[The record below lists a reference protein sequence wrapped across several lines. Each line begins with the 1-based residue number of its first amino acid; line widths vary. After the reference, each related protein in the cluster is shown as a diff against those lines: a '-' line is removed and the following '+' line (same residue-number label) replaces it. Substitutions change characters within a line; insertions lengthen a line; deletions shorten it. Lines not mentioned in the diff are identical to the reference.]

1 MRFLSLTL
9 KGYKPLSYGGIEE
22 LTVDSFDQIN
32 VLTGE
37 NGKGKSSVLRELTPY
52 PASRAD
58 YHKNGYKKIEIAHD
72 GHQFVLV
79 SDFSKAPPH
88 SFLIDEVEKNV
99 SGTGE
104 VQEDLVEQYFDGYSK
119 LIEKLV
125 SGGCKFSLMSR
136 NERKQ
141 IFMST
146 YPSNLEFILE
156 KHRTLAS
163 MIRAG
168 NSQIKLLKERELKL
182 KESFISDEI
191 LQYHQDNCA
200 LMNEALNAIDKDVY
214 ALEMAIK
221 PYLESQEYHE
231 ELPYD
236 LATIELEVKSIQ
248 RKFQELVNQGYTP
261 NNDDE
266 LQWLAANM
274 EGQISHLEEQI
285 QYMKNNGEQW
295 LQEIEKYKD
304 ALVTDNDELLK
315 QYKLEAEV
323 QLEIINQYPVRDDLT
338 TMDEDSIN
346 WWLNHENWLDT
357 LQPIIKNCGGLWT
370 ADYYHQQLE
379 QLHTIDYK
387 IGETSRAQN
396 RLTESKTTL
405 EKRLAKYTANNYP
418 SDCSRVCKLRD
429 SVKQMVDGIQ
439 AEYHTVLTDL
449 TKVTDELQTCLSQQH
464 QLKDAIV
471 CRTSSIEILK
481 QFELYFSNY
490 SWKDFALNHK
500 TLVNSLNDDLPGLVN
515 RMHLLINYT
524 RGQEEAK
531 KALDRLKVINA
542 RMDLLNNEHLPS
554 KQRMKEMIANLESKL
569 SEIAKEVKEKQ
580 LERNEF
586 VHQYGFVKAHKA
598 LSEQLDLLSENFN
611 KLYVKLNITAV
622 VDFVRNEIKNMLDK
636 KVVISEKLRDFENI
650 VKEQEGLRLR
660 LHEEIL
666 PTMEKIK
673 KDLFKWG
680 FVEEELSPVSGLPKR
695 IMTKYINGIFQ
706 RANRFISQV
715 WNYEMELVYLK
726 EEDDCDYTFPVLI
739 NNDGTVKDISICS
752 KGQKEIIDLAIILAI
767 CTYRG
772 YSIKFPLKL
781 DEMSSGLS
789 PDHNSKLFG
798 FLGELFSRDEI
809 LQAFIVS
816 HDPIV
821 NNGFDQAGYI
831 ALSENNSELCRVI
844 SKIK

>member
-1 MRFLSLTL
+1 MKFLSLVL

-22 LTVDSFDQIN
+22 LTIDSFDQIN
-32 VLTGE
+32 VVTGE
-37 NGKGKSSVLRELTPY
+37 NGKGKSSTLREITPY

-58 YHKNGYKKIEIAHD
+58 YHKNGYKRIEIAHD
-72 GHQFVLV
+72 GHHFILI
-79 SDFSKAPPH
+79 SDFSNNPPH
-88 SFLIDEVEKNV
+88 SFLMDGNEKNV

-104 VQEDLVEQYFDGYSK
+104 VQEDLVEQYFEGYSK

-125 SGGCKFSLMSR
+125 SGGCKFSMMSK

-146 YPSNLEFILE
+146 YPSNLEFILD
-156 KHRTLAS
+156 KHRTLSS

-182 KESFISDEI
+182 KESFVSDEI
-191 LQYHQDNCA
+191 LQYHQENCA
-200 LMNEALNAIDKDVY
+200 LMNEALLAIDKDVY

-221 PYLESQEYHE
+221 PYVESKEYHE

-236 LATIELEVKSIQ
+236 LGEIELEVKSIH
-248 RKFQELVNQGYTP
+248 RKFNELVNRGYIP
-261 NNDDE
+261 NNTEE

-285 QYMKNNGEQW
+285 QYMEENGYQW

-304 ALVTDNDELLK
+304 ALATDNDELMK
-315 QYKLEAEV
+315 QYKIEEEV
-323 QLEIINQYPVRDDLT
+323 QLEIINKYPERDDLS
-338 TMDEDSIN
+338 TMDEDSIS
-346 WWLNHENWLDT
+346 WWLNHENWIDKLKD
-357 LQPIIKNCGGLWT
+357 IISENGNLWT
-370 ADYYHQQLE
+370 LDEYNNATTEMNQLS
-379 QLHTIDYK
+379 YRK
-387 IGETSRAQN
+387 GELERSKE
-396 RLTESKTTL
+396 RLQSSYLTLKKRL
-405 EKRLAKYTANNYP
+405 EKYITNTYP
-418 SDCSRVCKLRD
+418 VDCVRACKLRD
-429 SVKQMVDGIQ
+429 SIKQITDGIQ
-439 AEYHTVLTDL
+439 AEYDTVCTDL
-449 TKVTDELQTCLSQQH
+449 SKLQSELNTIDTRLN
-464 QLKDAIV
+464 QLKSDIAS
-471 CRTSSIEILK
+471 RSASIGILR
-481 QFELYFSNY
+481 QFDVYFSNY
-490 SWKDFALNHK
+490 SWKDFALNHR
-500 TLVNSLNDDLPGLVN
+500 SLIESMNTDIMGIVN
-515 RMHLLINYT
+515 RMHILINYT
-524 RGQEEAK
+524 RGQEEAR
-531 KALDRLKVINA
+531 KAVDRLRVVQA
-542 RMDLLNNEHLPS
+542 RIDLLNNEHLPS
-554 KQRMKEMIANLESKL
+554 KKKMKEMITSLESKL
-569 SEIAKEVKEKQ
+569 SNIEKEVLEKQ
-580 LERNEF
+580 TERNEF
-586 VHQYGFVKAHKA
+586 VHQYGFVKEH
-598 LSEQLDLLSENFN
+598 SELVSNLETLSENFN
-611 KLYVKLNITAV
+611 KLYVKMNITAV
-622 VDFVRNEIKNMLDK
+622 VDFVRKEIANMQEK
-636 KVVISEKLRDFENI
+636 KVRISEKLRDFESI
-650 VKEQEGLRLR
+650 VKEQEGYRLR
-660 LHEEIL
+660 LNEEII

-816 HDPIV
+816 HDPII

-831 ALSENNSELCRVI
+831 ALSENNMELCRVI